1 MRTTVDLPDDLVRVA
16 KARAVE
22 RGESL
27 KELLTRAVIHELG
40 LPASGRRPARVT
52 LPLVGRDDEPKVNV
66 TNADIEAVLATEDAE
81 KYGGR

>member
-1 MRTTVDLPDDLVRVA
+1 MRTTVDLPDDLMRVA
-16 KARAVE
+16 KTRAAE

-40 LPASGRRPARVT
+40 LPVSGRRPARVT
-52 LPLVGRDDEPKVNV
+52 LPLVGRDDEPKVTV
-66 TNADIEAVLATEDAE
+66 TNADIEAALATEDAE